1 MQRFISI
8 ATLFAVMTSI
18 ASSVN
23 LDGAYVVEVPLGSTT
38 VIQNTLTGSGYL
50 VVTGGGTVELSGTD
64 NNFTGGIIVS
74 NGVVRASSPNAF
86 GSGDI
91 VLDGT
96 SDLRTVEFNVKDAV
110 FDNGILL
117 KTGSTS
123 HTKPAIKALKNVTLN
138 GNVVVGASLGSSA
151 VNTIYADSNVKAT
164 YNGELNAGTA
174 KLLFYGNGKSVIK
187 GKITTDEITCGKN
200 FSDNG
205 SIELWNSNNKIKTV
219 KLYAADIYCKA
230 PNVMKGAFIDFYWEV
245 EWEANAH
252 GFLLLGGYDQEF
264 AGIHSRKG
272 KPGKLAAGA
281 YANALPSS
289 NSDSPCTITLT
300 GRTGQDTSVQ
310 CYAGLTGN
318 YSLVINQAQN
328 ANALYQHFL
337 YRIHKMTGDITVNN
351 GQIRVS
357 TGATFP
363 NVKNISVSGGVI
375 VFTGVNNAMP
385 ALEKLTMTGG
395 EARFMA
401 DSVNS
406 ISSKTEYHLTSNS
419 KLYLQPGV
427 TNSVN
432 RLYVDGISMPAGTYS
447 YENLPLMK
455 ASNPASYTGAIVVRK
470 GPRFVMVI
478 R

>member
-1 MQRFISI
+1 MKRFI
-8 ATLFAVMTSI
+8 ALVALFAVMNSI
-18 ASSVN
+18 AGSIS
-23 LDGAYVVEVPLGSTT
+23 LDSAYIVEVTSGSTT
-38 VIQNTLTGSGYL
+38 VIQDTLTGNGYL
-50 VVTGGGTVELSGTD
+50 VVTGGGTVELSGTG
-64 NNFTGGIIVS
+64 NNFTGGIIIS
-74 NGVVRASSPNAF
+74 NGVVRASSPGAF

-91 VLDGT
+91 ILDGT
-96 SDLRTVEFNVKDAV
+96 SELRTVEFNVKDAV

-123 HTKPAIKALKNVTLN
+123 HTKPAVKALKNVTIN
-138 GNVVVGASLGSSA
+138 GNVVMDASLGSSA

-164 YNGELNAGTA
+164 YNGELNAGGA

-187 GKITTDEITCGKN
+187 GKITAEEITCGKN

-219 KLYAADIYCKA
+219 KLYAADLYCKA
-230 PNVMKGAFIDFYWEV
+230 PNVMKGAFLDFYWE
-245 EWEANAH
+245 EKWEANAH
-252 GFLLLGGYDQEF
+252 GFVLLGGNDQEF

-272 KPGKLAAGA
+272 KPGMLTTGA

-289 NSDSPCTITLT
+289 NSDSPCTITIT
-300 GRTGQDTSVQ
+300 GRIGQDTSVQ
-310 CYAGLTGN
+310 CYAGLTGK

-328 ANALYQHFL
+328 ANPLYQHFL
-337 YRIHKMTGDITVNN
+337 YRIHKMTGDIIVNN

-363 NVKNISVSGGVI
+363 NVKNISVTGGVI
-375 VFTGVNNAMP
+375 VFTGVNDAML

-406 ISSKTEYHLTSNS
+406 ISSKAEYHLTSNS

-432 RLYVDGISMPAGTYS
+432 RLYVDGIAMPAGTYS
-447 YENLPLMK
+447 YENLLLMK
-455 ASNPASYTGAIVVRK
+455 ASNPTSYTGAIVVRK